1 MSIALP
7 PEVESF
13 VDREVAMGTYASR
26 EDVIVAAVELLRQRQ
41 ADLARLKADIEEGLQ
56 GEGIPAEQV
65 FAELRRKFAI
75 APAGKS
81 P

>member
-13 VDREVAMGTYASR
+13 VDGQVATGAYSSR
-26 EDVIVAAVELLRQRQ
+26 EQVIIAAVELLRQRR

-56 GEGIPAEQV
+56 GEGVPAEQV
-65 FAELRRKFAI
+65 FAELRRRFAI
-75 APAGKS
+75 PTAAKS